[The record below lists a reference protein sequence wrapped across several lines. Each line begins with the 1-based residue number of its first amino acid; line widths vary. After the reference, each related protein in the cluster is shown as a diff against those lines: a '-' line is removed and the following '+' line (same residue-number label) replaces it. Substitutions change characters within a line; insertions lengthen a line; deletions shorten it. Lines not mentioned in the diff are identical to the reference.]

1 MKNLFVFASLL
12 FSTISLAETV
22 TINGEDDWAP
32 YSSKTADEKSVEGFA
47 PDIIKAAFKTQGV
60 DVVFKQVPY
69 ARCLAEVNAGDA
81 VGCFDTVQ
89 DDDSKAKFI
98 FHKTP
103 LFNADMVV
111 FAPSTSAE
119 TIAKI
124 SDLEGK
130 TVGVT
135 NGYTYASE
143 FTNNAKITKQVVG
156 SEKDQLNLLANGRL
170 QYGVVWGMPGFDI
183 LKKNPNIASKV
194 KAIGKI
200 STDALYINFS
210 KKHKDGARMANI
222 FEKGMQAIN
231 ADGTYKKLEAEFKKK
246 VGAN

>member
-1 MKNLFVFASLL
+1 MKNLFVASTLL
-12 FSTISLAETV
+12 FSTLTFAETV
-22 TINGEDDWAP
+22 IINGEDDWAP
-32 YSSKTADEKSVEGFA
+32 YSSKTSDEKSVEGFA

-69 ARCLAEVNAGDA
+69 ARCLAEVNSGDA

-111 FAPSTSAE
+111 FAPSSSTES
-119 TIAKI
+119 IAKT

-135 NGYTYASE
+135 NGYTYASD
-143 FTNNAKITKQVVG
+143 FTNNAKINKQVVS

-170 QYGVVWGMPGFDI
+170 QYGIIWGMPGYDI

-194 KAIGKI
+194 KVIGKI
-200 STDALYINFS
+200 STDALYVNFS
-210 KKHKDGARMANI
+210 KKHKDGARMAEV
-222 FEKGMQAIN
+222 FEKGMQTITTN
-231 ADGTYKKLEAEFKKK
+231 GTYKKLESDFKTKF
-246 VGAN
+246 GAN